1 MLIKTLSL
9 FIAVFICACGI
20 TVTALW
26 HSVILFAHVVH
37 HYHQT
42 ATLGLLELPPHVS
55 FHLNT
60 QVFYFKIML

>member
-9 FIAVFICACGI
+9 FVDVFIRACRI

-37 HYHQT
+37 CYYHT
-42 ATLGLLELPPHVS
+42 ATPCLLELPSHVS
-55 FHLNT
+55 LNLNT